1 MYVLA
6 IQRGLLHR
14 KHKLLRSTVLETDLY
29 DLPDLNSLE
38 LMLAGGLSGV
48 AGWLSTYPFD
58 VIKTRIQAHPLSS
71 KSYIRSIDTLQCGI
85 NIVREEGCGV
95 LWRGT
100 WATVLRAF
108 PTNAVIFLAYSWTM
122 RGLLATDPREME

>member
-1 MYVLA
+1 MLA

-14 KHKLLRSTVLETDLY
+14 KHRHLKSTVLETELY

-48 AGWLSTYPFD
+48 AGWLSTYPVD

-71 KSYIRSIDTLQCGI
+71 KSCIQLTSTLQCGM
-85 NIVREEGCGV
+85 NIVREEGSGV

-122 RGLLATDPREME
+122 RGLLATDPREVE